1 MAVLLHRA
9 LMEDTRTVK
18 IKDLRARIARADYDV
33 DVDAVADAFVTRMLA
48 VHGAL
53 RRADVRELLGDAY
66 EEIGGASLRKSC
78 S

>member
-1 MAVLLHRA
+1 
-9 LMEDTRTVK
+9 MEDIRTVK
-18 IKDLRARIARADYDV
+18 IDDLRARIARADYDV

-48 VHGAL
+48 AHRAL

-66 EEIGGASLRKSC
+66 DEIGGAPGRKSC